1 MVGLNTGGLILKI
14 YTVKLTVFV
23 ELLKEGM
30 LIDGLLIFGG
40 GGGVVGLYLDWCLR

>member
-1 MVGLNTGGLILKI
+1 M
-14 YTVKLTVFV
+14 YTVKLNVFV

-40 GGGVVGLYLDWCLR
+40 GGE